1 MAKGK
6 QTPKKVAV
14 VLSGCGFLDGAEIH
28 EAVCTLLALD
38 KNGVEA
44 VCVAPDKPQASVM
57 NHLTK
62 QPESVGRNVLVES
75 ARIARGNI
83 RKLGEIPADE
93 VDAVILPGGYGAA
106 KNLSNF
112 AEGGETY
119 SVDPDLER
127 FLREVHAQGK
137 PIGFLCI
144 APVIAAK
151 LFGDIGVE
159 LTVGDSKE
167 VAAALNKLGARHK
180 NTKVSGFV
188 VDRKN
193 RVVTTACYMLA
204 TRVSEIYDGANKVV
218 KEVLKLAK
226 ARKPAPAGR
235 K

>member
-1 MAKGK
+1 MAKAVK
-6 QTPKKVAV
+6 APKKVAV
-14 VLSGCGFLDGAEIH
+14 VLSGCGFLDGSEIH

-38 KNGVEA
+38 RNGAEFI
-44 VCVAPDKPQASVM
+44 CVAPDKPQASVI

-62 QPESVGRNVLVES
+62 QPESASRNVLAES

-83 RKLGEIPADE
+83 RKLTEISSDE
-93 VDAVILPGGYGAA
+93 FDAVILPGGYGAA

-112 AEGGETY
+112 AEGGENY

-127 FLREVHAQGK
+127 FLKEVHAQGK

-151 LFGDIGVE
+151 LFGDKGVE
-159 LTVGDSKE
+159 LTVGDSKD
-167 VAAALNKLGARHK
+167 VAAALNTMGARHK
-180 NTKVSGFV
+180 NTKVSDVV

-204 TRVSEIYDGANKVV
+204 TRISEVYNGANKVV

-226 ARKPAPAGR
+226 TRKPAPAP
-235 K
+235 KK